1 MRPRE
6 IDTADRRTPP
16 AQKSSMPTGSIY
28 EHYEAEYLA
37 CTKRAMENMER
48 IPELLPGVERE
59 SLVASTS
66 KAIESAEEVVQQMEL
81 EARSASGDAKRE
93 GLAQAQDYK
102 VALMNMRTQLKQA
115 RASDKANERARE
127 ALLEGTDRALRM
139 ESEAEHARM
148 AATTTRLQKGT
159 DTIRAACQV
168 AIETEAVGASIMSD
182 LENNRQTIEHARSTL
197 GYANQGLA
205 KSKRLLQGMGR
216 RARCNRVLMVVII
229 VVLAALIVTIIWLN
243 WFYHPCGAE
252 DNPCSPPP
260 APPPSPWAPMVED
273 GTAAPAEAA

>member
-1 MRPRE
+1 
-6 IDTADRRTPP
+6 
-16 AQKSSMPTGSIY
+16 MPTGSIY

-216 RARCNRVLMVVII
+216 RARCNFDLLRSYVSRARACPLAGCEASLTRSHDIVRDDALKAQLSAVPKDVDVVC
-229 VVLAALIVTIIWLN
+229 ARRR
-243 WFYHPCGAE
+243 G
-252 DNPCSPPP
+252 
-260 APPPSPWAPMVED
+260 ED
-273 GTAAPAEAA
+273 GAA